1 MKEENLYLILLFIVI
16 MLFDLTLVFISG
28 ILWDTTNISE

>member
-28 ILWDTTNISE
+28 YD